1 LLKEEGSLMPH
12 RGSLLWV
19 ACLSVA
25 CTHLSAAQLHPAEPD
40 RTIGRDPSA
49 PKEPAKDP
57 GKKPGEVVEPAV
69 RRLDHTMDG
78 WSVVDSANFRV
89 FHHQAPEFA
98 EQVARAA
105 ERARTAALRKWFGQS
120 GGDWAGPCE
129 VYLHATAADFRR
141 ATGAPAGVPGA
152 TTIRAE
158 GGHVVSRRIDLSRE
172 DSALLA
178 AVLPHETTH
187 AVLAGRFGDQPV
199 PPWANEGMAI
209 LDEPEQKIHAQLG
222 KLPGYLRG
230 GELFTARQLLQLK
243 DYPERRSLGAFYSQ
257 SVSLVDF
264 LAREKGPDVFS
275 RFVRDG
281 LRDGYDRALR
291 RHYGWGLDELD
302 VRWRGHVFGEGVP
315 APRLADVRAGG

>member
-1 LLKEEGSLMPH
+1 MPH
-12 RGSLLWV
+12 RRSFLWL
-19 ACLSVA
+19 ACLSIP
-25 CTHLSAAQLHPAEPD
+25 CTHLSAAGLFPAEPD
-40 RTIGRDPSA
+40 RVSNREPSA
-49 PKEPAKDP
+49 AKKSANVP
-57 GKKPGEVVEPAV
+57 EPAV
-69 RRLDHTMDG
+69 RRLDQAIDG
-78 WSVVDSANFRV
+78 WSVVESANFRV
-89 FHHQAPEFA
+89 FYHEAPEFA

-120 GGDWAGPCE
+120 GGDWTVPCE

-152 TTIRAE
+152 TTTRAE
-158 GGHVVSRRIDLSRE
+158 GGHIVSRRIDLSRE

-187 AVLAGRFGDQPV
+187 AVLAGRFGDHPV

-209 LDEPEQKIHAQLG
+209 LDEPEKKIRTHLG

-230 GELFTARQLLQLK
+230 GELFAARQLLQLK
-243 DYPERRSLGAFYSQ
+243 DYPERRLLGAFYSQ

-281 LRDGYDRALR
+281 LRDGYDKALR
-291 RHYGWGLDELD
+291 HHYGWGLDELD

-315 APRLADVRAGG
+315 APRLADARPRE